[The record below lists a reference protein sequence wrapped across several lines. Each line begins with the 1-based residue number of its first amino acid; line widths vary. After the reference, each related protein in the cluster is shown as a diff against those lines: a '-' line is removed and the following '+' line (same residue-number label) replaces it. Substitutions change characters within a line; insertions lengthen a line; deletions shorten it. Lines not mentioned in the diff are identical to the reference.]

1 MTASD
6 DPEANGDDTG
16 AADDAGRLGG
26 ALLDTDAVGPAS
38 VGFAVAVAALF
49 VWTRGYIYPE
59 VFRDGNVVL
68 TGNDPY
74 AYRYYVD
81 QLVRASS
88 GPLDLG
94 ALVDLPTGEP
104 LFLAALWWVASLAGG
119 GRAATG
125 AVLAWYPV
133 VAALATGGLVY
144 VLGARVLGDRRVGV
158 VAAVVLAL
166 VPGFA
171 FRTSVGFADHHAF
184 DYVWATA
191 TLTVLAW
198 LVPRET
204 SERVDASTVRWA
216 VLLGGC
222 IAAQTLAWEGS
233 PLLLVPVAGYLAVAV
248 PLDVLEDRSPLRANA
263 PILLGTAVAAAV
275 TLGAHV
281 ALGWQSVAVAVV
293 PGVLLAG
300 GVVLLAAG
308 EVVHRRSL
316 SVRALLGAE
325 LAGPLVGLVVL
336 SAVVPEAVVEL
347 LGGVGFLLFS
357 SNVAEKE
364 PVFTAGNA
372 VGLEF
377 LGATVLLGVP
387 LLAWALRRAALG
399 DRQWLALSAFGWW
412 YLFLTALQIRFA
424 AHLAPV
430 LSVFAAVAVVW
441 WLARY
446 DLTALP
452 APVARP
458 VGDGWRDAPAADGGT
473 EATDDGGWFDRGA
486 LTVRSGVA
494 ALVVAA
500 LVVGTGG
507 FFLSG
512 EVEGGIVDDRTYET
526 ATWMGTYADERGLA
540 YPDSYVFSRWGVNR
554 VYNYFTSGVAGSYTR
569 SQRTY
574 TRFVYNDSAESERW
588 YERLREDTGFVVV
601 EPLERRPGTIQQ
613 HLYVTYGSRWSQ
625 QGHDAV
631 SHYRAVYASG
641 GTTTKVFTLV
651 PGATIAASA
660 PANTTVEA
668 STTVDIPGDTF
679 QYRQRTT
686 AGTDG
691 AYRLVVPYP
700 GTYELTV
707 GNDTRTVRVPES
719 AVSEGSRVSVGG

>member
-1 MTASD
+1 MNEGD
-6 DPEANGDDTG
+6 DPAADADESG
-16 AADDAGRLGG
+16 AADAAGRLDGSV
-26 ALLDTDAVGPAS
+26 LDTDAIGPAS
-38 VGFAVAVAALF
+38 VGLAVAVVALF

-59 VFRDGNVVL
+59 IFREGNVVL
-68 TGNDPY
+68 TANDPY

-81 QLVRASS
+81 QLVSASS

-94 ALVDLPTGEP
+94 TLVDLPTGEP

-125 AVLAWYPV
+125 TVLAWYPV

-171 FRTSVGFADHHAF
+171 FRTSLGFADHHAF

-191 TLTVLAW
+191 TLTTLAW
-198 LVPRET
+198 VVTREA
-204 SERVDASTVRWA
+204 SERIDASDVQWA
-216 VLLGGC
+216 ALLGVC
-222 IAAQTLAWEGS
+222 IAGQTLAWEGS
-233 PLLLVPVAGYLAVAV
+233 PLLLAPVAGYLAVAV
-248 PLDVLEDRSPLRANA
+248 PLDVVEGRSPLRANA
-263 PILLGTAVAAAV
+263 PVVLGTAVAAAV

-300 GVVLLAAG
+300 GVVLLAVG
-308 EVVHRRSL
+308 EFVHRRSL

-458 VGDGWRDAPAADGGT
+458 LGEGWRDPAADGG
-473 EATDDGGWFDRGA
+473 ATSERGAWFDRDGV
-486 LTVRSGVA
+486 TVRSGVA
-494 ALVVAA
+494 AVVVVA

-507 FFLSG
+507 FFLPG
-512 EVEGGIVDDRTYET
+512 EVEGGVVDDQTYET
-526 ATWMGTYADERGLA
+526 ATWMGSYADEQGLT

-554 VYNYFTSGVAGSYTR
+554 VYNYFTSGVAGNYTR

-574 TRFVYNDSAESERW
+574 TWFVYNDSSASERW
-588 YERLREDTGFVVV
+588 YERLRDDTGFVVV

-631 SHYRAVYASG
+631 SHYRAVYAAG
-641 GTTTKVFTLV
+641 GATTKVFTLV
-651 PGATIAASA
+651 PGATIAATA

-668 STTVDIPGDTF
+668 KTSVEIPGDSF

-700 GTYELTV
+700 GSYDLTV
-707 GNDTRTVRVPES
+707 GNETRTVQVPES
-719 AVSEGSRVSVGG
+719 AVTDGTRMAVGG